1 MTIYNCPTCKG
12 IHDTSDPKNMMCPQV
27 IHCDVRPQPE
37 PISPDE
43 SRPIWERRYFCPQCP
58 RLNQPRDGF
67 WLPGLIEHA
76 ASHSSAYLREA
87 LLDLRRLDSALHELD
102 DNTKVIPGLAM
113 MYVRLALVR
122 AFHHKDKAAFAAWT
136 EVARGAENCPT
147 CAAKWKQ
154 QAPSP
159 TPAPGAGE
167 QRKGEE

>member
-1 MTIYNCPTCKG
+1 MT
-12 IHDTSDPKNMMCPQV
+12 
-27 IHCDVRPQPE
+27 
-37 PISPDE
+37 PDQE
-43 SRPIWERRYFCPQCP
+43 KALRAEKARALQGRDDSERLFKEERKLTDSL
-58 RLNQPRDGF
+58 RTAL
-67 WLPGLIEHA
+67 A
-76 ASHSSAYLREA
+76 AAQGA
-87 LLDLRRLDSALHELD
+87 L
-102 DNTKVIPGLAM
+102 VIPGLAM